1 MRDEIAIF
9 AVFDNYLQG
18 RGERVTNAERS
29 VNPIKARAIK
39 NAALWRE
46 RSRPSVA
53 ARVSGEG
60 AHVLGAFEGAGVGTV
75 FLTHAA
81 FELLH

>member
-9 AVFDNYLQG
+9 AVFDNYLQSHW
-18 RGERVTNAERS
+18 ERVTNAERS

-39 NAALWRE
+39 NAALSRG
-46 RSRPSVA
+46 RSRPSVG

-60 AHVLGAFEGAGVGTV
+60 AHVLGAFEGAGVGAV
-75 FLTHAA
+75 FPTHAA
-81 FELLH
+81 FKLLH